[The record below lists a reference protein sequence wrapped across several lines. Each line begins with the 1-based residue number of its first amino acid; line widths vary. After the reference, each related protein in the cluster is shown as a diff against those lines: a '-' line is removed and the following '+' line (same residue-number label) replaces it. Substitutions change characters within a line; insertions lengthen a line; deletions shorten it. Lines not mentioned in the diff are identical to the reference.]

1 MQSIEKKNMQVL
13 YNFFEGSLGTRVFS
27 KADDD
32 IIDGEVL
39 VPRWVENAVGRSEN
53 PFIADQT
60 GSTQQLLRTTLI

>member
-1 MQSIEKKNMQVL
+1 M
-13 YNFFEGSLGTRVFS
+13 FS

-39 VPRWVENAVGRSEN
+39 VPRRVENAVGRREN
-53 PFIADQT
+53 PFITDQT